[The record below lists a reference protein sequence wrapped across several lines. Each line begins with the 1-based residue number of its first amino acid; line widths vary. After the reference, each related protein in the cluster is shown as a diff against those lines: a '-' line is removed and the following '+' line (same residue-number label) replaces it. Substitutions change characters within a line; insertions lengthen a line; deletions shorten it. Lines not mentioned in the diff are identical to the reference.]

1 MNTMGDHGV
10 IRKTVEDEGKVRRPS
25 GRRINRPSFPG
36 RWSSGVPRP
45 RQSWRRGRGLCR
57 GRCRR
62 QCGHCHCSCSLLGGC
77 EATDTLNRPRSEGSR
92 ARAGAGRARTR
103 GVHIRSTGRPPARS
117 LSHFSRSAAAAATGP
132 SSHESPF
139 SLRRRRHLGIS
150 LSPSSQCNVDRACLL
165 SKGPFTND
173 II

>member
-1 MNTMGDHGV
+1 M
-10 IRKTVEDEGKVRRPS
+10 KQSPS
-25 GRRINRPSFPG
+25 SINRPSFPG

-62 QCGHCHCSCSLLGGC
+62 QCGHRHCSCSLLGGC
-77 EATDTLNRPRSEGSR
+77 EATDTLNQQASLGRQQS
-92 ARAGAGRARTR
+92 ARRHRARTR
-103 GVHIRSTGRPPARS
+103 GVHIRSTARS

-139 SLRRRRHLGIS
+139 SLAAISVS
-150 LSPSSQCNVDRACLL
+150 LSPLPHSAMWTE
-165 SKGPFTND
+165 PAY
-173 II
+173 

>member
-1 MNTMGDHGV
+1 M
-10 IRKTVEDEGKVRRPS
+10 KQSPS
-25 GRRINRPSFPG
+25 SINRPSFPG

-92 ARAGAGRARTR
+92 ARAGAGRARRTR
-103 GVHIRSTGRPPARS
+103 GVHIRSTGRPHARS
-117 LSHFSRSAAAAATGP
+117 LSHFSRSAAAAAATGP

-139 SLRRRRHLGIS
+139 SLRCRRRHLGIS
-150 LSPSSQCNVDRACLL
+150 LPFLTVQCGQSLL
-165 SKGPFTND
+165 
-173 II
+173 IE